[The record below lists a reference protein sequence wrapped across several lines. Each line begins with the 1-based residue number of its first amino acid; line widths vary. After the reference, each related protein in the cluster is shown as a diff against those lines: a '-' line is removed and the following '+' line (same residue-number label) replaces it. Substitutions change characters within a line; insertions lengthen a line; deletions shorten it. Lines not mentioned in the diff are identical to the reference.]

1 MENISIEKLNE
12 LYVDTIKR
20 CGTYLIDSDDLVIG
34 YNIFEEFDIGAI
46 SYLHTD
52 NLKKLVEDG
61 LISVEIMRKSS
72 TLRNKFLALQQGD
85 EWNINAVRHSPR
97 WKEILE
103 LADEINSMV
112 EHYANG
118 ER

>member
-1 MENISIEKLNE
+1 MENISIEELYQ

-34 YNIFEEFDIGAI
+34 YDIFEEFDIGAI
-46 SYLHTD
+46 SFLHTD

-61 LISVEIMRKSS
+61 LISDEIMLKSS
-72 TLRNKFLALQQGD
+72 TLRSKFLALQQGN
-85 EWNINAVRHSPR
+85 EWKINAVRHSSR

-103 LADEINSMV
+103 LGDEINSTV
-112 EHYANG
+112 VRYANG
-118 ER
+118 KR

>member
-1 MENISIEKLNE
+1 MEYISIEELYE

-20 CGTYLIDSDDLVIG
+20 CGTYLLDSDDLVIG

-46 SYLHTD
+46 SFLNTD
-52 NLKKLVEDG
+52 NLKKLIEDG
-61 LISVEIMRKSS
+61 LISYEIMLKSS
-72 TLRNKFLALQQGD
+72 TLRSKFLAIQQGD
-85 EWNINAVRHSPR
+85 EWKINAVRHSSH

-112 EHYANG
+112 VRYTNG
-118 ER
+118 TL

>member
-1 MENISIEKLNE
+1 MKKISIEELYE

-20 CGTYLIDSDDLVIG
+20 CGTYLLDSDDLVIG

-46 SYLHTD
+46 TFLHTD
-52 NLKKLVEDG
+52 NLKKLVYDG
-61 LISVEIMRKSS
+61 LISYEMMFKSS
-72 TLRNKFLALQQGD
+72 TLRGKFLALQQGD
-85 EWNINAVRHSPR
+85 EWNINAVRQSSQ

-112 EHYANG
+112 VRYA
-118 ER
+118 EL

>member
-1 MENISIEKLNE
+1 MESISIEE
-12 LYVDTIKR
+12 LYELCVDTIKR
-20 CGTYLIDSDDLVIG
+20 CGTYLINSDDLVIE

-46 SYLHTD
+46 SFLHTD
-52 NLKKLVEDG
+52 NLKKLVGEG
-61 LISVEIMRKSS
+61 LISVDIMRKSS
-72 TLRNKFLALQQGD
+72 TLRNEFLAIQQGK
-85 EWNINAVRHSPR
+85 EWNINAVRHSSR

-112 EHYANG
+112 VRYVNA